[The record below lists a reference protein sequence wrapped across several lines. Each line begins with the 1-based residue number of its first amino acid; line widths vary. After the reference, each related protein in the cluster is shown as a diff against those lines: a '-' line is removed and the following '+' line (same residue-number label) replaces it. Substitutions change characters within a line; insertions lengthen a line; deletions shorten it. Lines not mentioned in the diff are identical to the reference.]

1 MNRRT
6 YRDPAKEPF
15 WRQIFRDWKAS
26 GKTRKLFCQQQNLR
40 LSTFDY
46 WRAEIARRD
55 ASSNRPSSA
64 SPSPQPKPLA
74 PSPILVPVRVVVNSP
89 LEVQLANGT
98 RISVP
103 PGFDP
108 KHLQAVLQVLEGK
121 SC

>member
-6 YRDPAKEPF
+6 YRDPAKEPY

-26 GKTRKLFCQQQNLR
+26 GKTRKQFCQQQNLR

-55 ASSNRPSSA
+55 ASPNRPST
-64 SPSPQPKPLA
+64 SPSPQSKPL
-74 PSPILVPVRVVVNSP
+74 SPPPVLVPVRVVVTTP
-89 LEVQLANGT
+89 LEVQLPNGT

-103 PGFDP
+103 PGFDAH
-108 KHLQAVLQVLEGK
+108 HLQALLAVLEDPR
-121 SC
+121 C